1 MYFDSRNK
9 GKVLIELTEPQ
20 TELCISISG
29 DNLTANN
36 ITLLPKARMTEFK
49 AFCLFLHGVV
59 YLAAAVQHTEL
70 PLTRVSS
77 CVSLAFSRRRGGTS

>member
-9 GKVLIELTEPQ
+9 DRVLTELTEPQ

-36 ITLLPKARMTEFK
+36 ITLLPKACMTEFK
-49 AFCLFLHGVV
+49 AFLCSFMVF
-59 YLAAAVQHTEL
+59 YIWQ
-70 PLTRVSS
+70 
-77 CVSLAFSRRRGGTS
+77 